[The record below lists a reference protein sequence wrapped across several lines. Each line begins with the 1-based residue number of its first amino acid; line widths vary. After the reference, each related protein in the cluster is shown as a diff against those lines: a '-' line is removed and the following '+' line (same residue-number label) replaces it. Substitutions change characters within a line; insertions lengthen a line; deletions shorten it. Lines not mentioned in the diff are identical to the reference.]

1 MPMHTFSFVLVS
13 ALILF
18 YFASRNR
25 SKFKFE
31 LNSKQFTNWKMVWK
45 IEEVLTLE
53 YYHGPKVPHRPSLAL
68 VLSSVR
74 SPRSGPEDFHRARPV
89 RHPTVTVASTVLK
102 Q

>member
-53 YYHGPKVPHRPSLAL
+53 YYHGPKVPPPAQPS
-68 VLSSVR
+68 
-74 SPRSGPEDFHRARPV
+74 SGSLLCAQPA
-89 RHPTVTVASTVLK
+89 
-102 Q
+102 